1 MLVLSFKNGGNNPTR
16 YFFDK
21 YYIPLVE
28 IKDFNGLIDNKSF
41 FDQPIKHKQK
51 AYEKTVE
58 ILRLRNININ
68 DYTTRN
74 LLVSQKL
81 LPT

>member
-1 MLVLSFKNGGNNPTR
+1 MLVLSFKNGGNDPTR

-41 FDQPIKHKQK
+41 FDQPIKQKQK